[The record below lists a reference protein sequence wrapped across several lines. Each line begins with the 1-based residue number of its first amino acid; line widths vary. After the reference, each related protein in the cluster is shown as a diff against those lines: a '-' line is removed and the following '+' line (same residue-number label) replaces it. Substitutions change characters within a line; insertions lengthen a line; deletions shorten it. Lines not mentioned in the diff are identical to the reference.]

1 MPVQTLFVNGLPATA
16 SNERLA
22 EIFSEIGPVKQ
33 CFVVRQKGEL
43 CRFLS
48 PQGFAS
54 KQKNWLGAPSFTAN
68 LYHFKSRLLVVV
80 SSLQI
85 RRGKMSGLRLCDV
98 LDGGGL
104 AASHEGDKRLWWPED
119 LSQCRKEEAA
129 GPKENRWALSLVDQ
143 YVLFVTVYW

>member
-1 MPVQTLFVNGLPATA
+1 MPAQTLFVNGLPATA

-54 KQKNWLGAPSFTAN
+54 KRKKKRKKKMNWCSIIYCESVPLVT
-68 LYHFKSRLLVVV
+68 RLLVVV
-80 SSLQI
+80 SSLQT
-85 RRGKMSGLRLCDV
+85 RRRKMPGLRLCDV

-104 AASHEGDKRLWWPED
+104 AASLEGDKRL
-119 LSQCRKEEAA
+119 
-129 GPKENRWALSLVDQ
+129 
-143 YVLFVTVYW
+143 

>member
-54 KQKNWLGAPSFTAN
+54 KQKIELVLRHLLRICTTLNQDCWLLSR
-68 LYHFKSRLLVVV
+68 HCKSDAEKCRGFGYVTYSMAEDSQRAMKEIKDYDGQRISV
-80 SSLQI
+80 SVAKKKQ
-85 RRGKMSGLRLCDV
+85 
-98 LDGGGL
+98 
-104 AASHEGDKRLWWPED
+104 
-119 LSQCRKEEAA
+119 Q
-129 GPKENRWALSLVDQ
+129 DQ
-143 YVLFVTVYW
+143 KKTGES